1 MLFKLLHEPFRFVCA
16 MEIEENSTKQQD
28 QRLIIFYICGFIE
41 REVMRFLVTYMLMH
55 GKTFR
60 AEPKYLLSINDLTCL
75 VLDFDPA
82 NQIAP
87 IVVVFGVFN

>member
-41 REVMRFLVTYMLMH
+41 IPF
-55 GKTFR
+55 KT
-60 AEPKYLLSINDLTCL
+60 KNVITS
-75 VLDFDPA
+75 
-82 NQIAP
+82 
-87 IVVVFGVFN
+87 